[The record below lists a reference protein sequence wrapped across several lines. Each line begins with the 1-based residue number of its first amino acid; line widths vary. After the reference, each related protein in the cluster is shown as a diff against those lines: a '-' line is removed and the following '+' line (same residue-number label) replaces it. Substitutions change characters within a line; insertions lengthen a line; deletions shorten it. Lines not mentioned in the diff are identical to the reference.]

1 MKTPSVADLERN
13 YLAGVEAVEEI
24 VAPFGPNDWEGPGCG
39 KWTAVETVRHLVG
52 VIDWYA
58 EWLDRALRGVH
69 DRPFNVAEFERRNDD
84 AINDRKNLDGV
95 AATSEF
101 GSKARRYLDRALN
114 HLDVPFGYPAGTVT
128 VGLHLGVAAAEWH
141 LHAWDLAS
149 GRRLAYE
156 PDDATSLFLGAG
168 ACVVATKG
176 GVSGRLLG
184 LAVPIAAKRSPWK
197 TMLKESG
204 R

>member
-1 MKTPSVADLERN
+1 MKNLSVADLEGN
-13 YLAGVEAVEEI
+13 YLAGVEAVEET
-24 VAPFGPNDWEGPGCG
+24 VASFKSEDWDGPGCG

-52 VIDWYA
+52 VIDWYE
-58 EWLDRALRGVH
+58 EWLERALRGVH
-69 DRPFNVAEFERRNDD
+69 DRPFGVDEFEQRNDD

-95 AATSEF
+95 EATSDF
-101 GSKARRYLDRALN
+101 GSKARRYLDRAVD

-141 LHAWDLAS
+141 LHAWDLAG
-149 GRRLAYE
+149 GRGVTYE
-156 PDDATSLFLGAG
+156 PDDAASLFLGAG
-168 ACVVATKG
+168 ACVAATKG
-176 GVSGRLLG
+176 GVGGRLLG